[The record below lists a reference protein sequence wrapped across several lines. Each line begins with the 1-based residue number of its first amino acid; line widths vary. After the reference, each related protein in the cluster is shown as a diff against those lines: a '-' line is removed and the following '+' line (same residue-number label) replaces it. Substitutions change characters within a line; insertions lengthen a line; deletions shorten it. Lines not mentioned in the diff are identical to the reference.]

1 MICEFSC
8 KFIDVIG
15 GIKLNSR
22 SIQAQKTKEKIYN
35 ISIKLFKTKGYEHVT
50 IQDIVKSANV
60 SVGSFYNYYK
70 SKNDILYQKY
80 VLADK
85 IFNDFMKNKIKGK
98 TSKEKMKNYMLFYI
112 DFVISEPFDFTK
124 ILYSNSN
131 TLFLKKGRA
140 MQTLLDPIIEE
151 AIKNGEITTNMSVD
165 EINEYLYQ
173 AMRGLIFHWCL
184 HNGSFDLH
192 ERAEQYLELM
202 IKSL

>member
-1 MICEFSC
+1 M
-8 KFIDVIG
+8 
-15 GIKLNSR
+15 NSR